1 MAPPISTCRSRCR
14 SAEWNNAPR
23 SHMPAARGGLSVESA
38 RRIPQQALRGGV
50 LTATAAPRPGGPREK
65 PPPAAPSGSTATA
78 APRPGR
84 PRGKPPPAAPS
95 RSTATAAPRPS
106 GPRGKPPP
114 AVASWPQWQHPG
126 PAGRAA
132 NRLPD
137 GTARQ
142 TACPTAPHGTP
153 PRRTPPR
160 PQPHRPS
167 PRTAN
172 PPARRPRVA
181 GTPQAAARS
190 ESHEFRQQYC
200 GIRRL

>member
-1 MAPPISTCRSRCR
+1 
-14 SAEWNNAPR
+14 
-23 SHMPAARGGLSVESA
+23 MPAARGGLSVESA

-50 LTATAAPRPGGPREK
+50 LTATAAPRPGGPREKPPPAAPSGSTATAAPRPGGPREK